1 MSALELKLPPALIG
15 RSHLSQLIRELEN
28 VENDFERQKAHGKA
42 KSELK
47 APTMSRALTDCVEL
61 NDIDMTSGQAR
72 AHFKASLGS
81 MKDKAPTMHFTFAT
95 EPDGESL
102 QRLTD
107 WIRQE
112 VHPQALVSVGLQ
124 PALVGGAYLRTPNH
138 VHDFSLR
145 RMLHDKRGL
154 ITEAM
159 EQYRPEKPA
168 APVEPMAVPGKMP
181 AADRAAATADKTATE
196 AKA

>member
-1 MSALELKLPPALIG
+1 MSKLELKLPPALIG
-15 RSHLSQLIRELEN
+15 RAHLSQLVRELEN
-28 VENDFERQKAHGKA
+28 VENDFERQKAHGKT

-47 APTMSRALTDCVEL
+47 MPTMSRALTDCVEL
-61 NDIDMTSGQAR
+61 NAIDMSSGQAR
-72 AHFKASLGS
+72 AQFKASLGG
-81 MKDKAPTMHFTFAT
+81 MKEKAPTMHFTFAT

-112 VHPQALVSVGLQ
+112 IHPQALVSVGLQ

-168 APVEPMAVPGKMP
+168 APAEPLAVPGKM
-181 AADRAAATADKTATE
+181 AAANHVAATVTVE